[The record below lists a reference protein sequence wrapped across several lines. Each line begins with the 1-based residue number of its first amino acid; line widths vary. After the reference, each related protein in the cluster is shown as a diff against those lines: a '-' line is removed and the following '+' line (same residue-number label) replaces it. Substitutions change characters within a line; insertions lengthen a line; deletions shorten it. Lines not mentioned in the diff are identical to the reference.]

1 MTTLEHDRLASAA
14 RYSKP
19 ARRKVWDW
27 PTRLFHWSLVIA
39 FVGAFVTNKLGASY
53 FSLHLL
59 FGYAD
64 DRPRRLPHRLGVRRH
79 APRAIRK
86 FRRKDRAAFFAMSAP
101 SGRGLRTR
109 YAGHN
114 PLGALMVLTLLFALG
129 AQATLG
135 LFGNDEI
142 FNAGPLASLVSK
154 ETSLVLTSLHRKM
167 FYVIAAAVGLHVG
180 AVIAH
185 VVLKREPL
193 IRAMF
198 TGAKP
203 IDLVGPEE
211 AIPSSKGPLAAFLLI
226 IIAATLAAALHFI
239 PPADIDLAGY

>member
-1 MTTLEHDRLASAA
+1 MTTLEHDHLASAA

-27 PTRLFHWSLVIA
+27 PTRFFHWSLVIA

-53 FSLHLL
+53 FTYHLWC
-59 FGYAD
+59 GYAVIILVVF
-64 DRPRRLPHRLGVRRH
+64 RIVWGFAGTRHARFASFVQGPLGVLH
-79 APRAIRK
+79 YVS
-86 FRRKDRAAFFAMSAP
+86 AA
-101 SGRGLRTR
+101 GRGLRTR

-114 PLGALMVLTLLFALG
+114 PLGGLMVLTLLFALG
-129 AQATLG
+129 TQATLG

-154 ETSLVLTSLHRKM
+154 QASLALTSLHRKM
-167 FYVIAAAVGLHVG
+167 FYLIAAAVGLHIV

-239 PPADIDLAGY
+239 PPVDIDLAGY